1 MSSLKRKIEIDK
13 LIEDFIGSFRAELE
27 RIDNDFCFITEDDDE
42 IHSRLYCLR
51 HIVPV
56 VLPKEEGF
64 NIGDVTE
71 TLPNANEYKLR
82 FFGDFCL
89 EGEELDDFFDYIDRV
104 KKEVTAAK
112 FNAQIANL

>member
-1 MSSLKRKIEIDK
+1 MSSLKRKNEIDRI
-13 LIEDFIGSFRAELE
+13 IEDFIASFRAELQQ
-27 RIDNDFCFITEDDDE
+27 IDEDFIFRCENDDE

-51 HIVPV
+51 HTVPV

-64 NIGDVTE
+64 SLGDITE
-71 TLPNANEYKLR
+71 ALPNANEYKLR

-89 EGEELDDFFDYIDRV
+89 EGEELDKFFDYMDRV
-104 KKEVTAAK
+104 KKEVADSK

>member
-1 MSSLKRKIEIDK
+1 MSSLKRKIEIEK
-13 LIEDFIGSFRAELE
+13 IIEDFLGSFRAELDQ
-27 RIDNDFCFITEDDDE
+27 IDDDFCFKAENDDE

-51 HIVPV
+51 HTVPV

-64 NIGDVTE
+64 SLGDITE
-71 TLPNANEYKLR
+71 ALPNANEYKLR

-89 EGEELDDFFDYIDRV
+89 EGEELDKFFDYMDRV
-104 KKEVTAAK
+104 KKEVADSK